1 MFISMSPWGFPHE
14 VKKIVTLY
22 EQGQMTLE
30 NALCALSNKYD
41 SRIERVNTLSGLR
54 SVIEFGTPVVCSYL
68 I

>member
-1 MFISMSPWGFPHE
+1 MFIPSNQWGFPHK

-30 NALCALSNKYD
+30 GALCALSGMYN
-41 SRIERVNTLSGLR
+41 SRIVRVNTSSGMR

-68 I
+68 V